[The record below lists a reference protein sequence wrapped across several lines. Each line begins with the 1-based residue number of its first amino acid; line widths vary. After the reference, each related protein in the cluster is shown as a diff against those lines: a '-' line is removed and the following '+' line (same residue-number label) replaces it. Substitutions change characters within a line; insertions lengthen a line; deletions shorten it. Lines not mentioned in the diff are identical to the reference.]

1 MDANEKVLLAVCEAK
16 LTDELLRE
24 GYETLFG
31 RVLRGKWQLIVTV
44 PLVIVIG
51 ALALV
56 RHDSA
61 LTLLAAILAA
71 YGIGR
76 FLLIIKTKKS
86 IGKTV
91 DRILS
96 LYGGALRLE
105 FSEDSVCVRT
115 ASAAETY
122 RYDSVFRAVET
133 ERLWLLYLGDATAS
147 QVLFVPKPAEADE
160 PGCGRFLARILD
172 SLPEKAVKRLP

>member
-1 MDANEKVLLAVCEAK
+1 MDANEKTPRAVCEAK

-24 GYETLFG
+24 GYEKLFG
-31 RVLRGKWQLIVTV
+31 SILRGKWRFIVTV

-56 RHDSA
+56 RHDPV

-71 YGIGR
+71 YAIGR
-76 FLLIIKTKKS
+76 FLLIIRTKKS

-91 DRILS
+91 DRIRS
-96 LYGGALRLE
+96 LYGDVMRLE

-133 ERLWLLYLGDATAS
+133 ERLWLLYLGDTKAS
-147 QVLFVPKPAEADE
+147 QVLFVPKPAEADD
-160 PGCGRFLARILD
+160 PGYGSFLDRILD
-172 SLPEKAVKRLP
+172 GLPETAVKRLK

>member
-1 MDANEKVLLAVCEAK
+1 MDANEKAPLAVCETK

-24 GYETLFG
+24 GYEQLFG
-31 RVLRGKWQLIVTV
+31 RVLRGKWLVLVTI
-44 PLVIVIG
+44 PLVVVIG

-76 FLLIIKTKKS
+76 FLLILKTKKS

-91 DRILS
+91 DRIRS
-96 LYGGALRLE
+96 LYGDVMRLE

-122 RYDSVFRAVET
+122 RYDAVFRAAET
-133 ERLWLLYLGDATAS
+133 ERLWLLYLGDAGTS

-160 PGCGRFLARILD
+160 PGYGSFLDRILD
-172 SLPEKAVKRLP
+172 NLPEKAVKRLK